1 MFGVDVEMVPDA
13 DITSVR
19 TQNLAETQSAQL
31 EQKDLKG
38 APSEGAFSN
47 LPLDSSLFAFS
58 HDIDHLSDHDFL
70 PTRHDDELKGIFVK
84 VELTDAVPPSRL
96 PSRLGQQ
103 KLDPSS
109 ELQEP
114 HPLVPRLPA
123 PREPR
128 TPRLPPPFGVLPS
141 AVQRD
146 ANQDSDQD
154 ETINAQLKV
163 PIVAPAPIA

>member
-38 APSEGAFSN
+38 APSEGSFLN
-47 LPLDSSLFAFS
+47 LPSDSSLFAFS

-70 PTRHDDELKGIFVK
+70 PTHHDDELKGIFAK
-84 VELTDAVPPSRL
+84 VELIDAVPPSRL

-146 ANQDSDQD
+146 ANQDSDQ
-154 ETINAQLKV
+154 EFRMRQSTPN
-163 PIVAPAPIA
+163 

>member
-1 MFGVDVEMVPDA
+1 
-13 DITSVR
+13 
-19 TQNLAETQSAQL
+19 LAETQSAQL

-38 APSEGAFSN
+38 APSEGSFLN
-47 LPLDSSLFAFS
+47 LPSDSSLFAFS

-70 PTRHDDELKGIFVK
+70 PTYHDDELKGIFAK
-84 VELTDAVPPSRL
+84 DELIDAVPPSRL

-103 KLDPSS
+103 KLDPAS

-114 HPLVPRLPA
+114 QPLVPQLPA

-128 TPRLPPPFGVLPS
+128 STRLPPPFTVLPS

-146 ANQDSDQD
+146 TNQDSDQ
-154 ETINAQLKV
+154 
-163 PIVAPAPIA
+163 

>member
-1 MFGVDVEMVPDA
+1 MFGVDVEMLPDA
-13 DITSVR
+13 DITLVR
-19 TQNLAETQSAQL
+19 SQSLAETQSAQL

-38 APSEGAFSN
+38 APSEGAFLN
-47 LPLDSSLFAFS
+47 LPSDSSLFAFS
-58 HDIDHLSDHDFL
+58 HDIDHLSDPDFL
-70 PTRHDDELKGIFVK
+70 PTHHDDELKGIFAK

-96 PSRLGQQ
+96 PSRLGQ

-114 HPLVPRLPA
+114 HPLVPQLPA

-128 TPRLPPPFGVLPS
+128 PPRLPPPFGVLPT

-146 ANQDSDQD
+146 AA
-154 ETINAQLKV
+154 INAQLKV
-163 PIVAPAPIA
+163 PTGAPAPIA